1 MEKKYGTKHSK
12 TQQTKTPSTCNI
24 NFLEMIINTLY
35 WLLNVNIMNMITKE
49 IQIITNQWMHNDIN
63 YKMILCIEY
72 GMNVLSVSE

>member
-24 NFLEMIINTLY
+24 NFLEIKYALD